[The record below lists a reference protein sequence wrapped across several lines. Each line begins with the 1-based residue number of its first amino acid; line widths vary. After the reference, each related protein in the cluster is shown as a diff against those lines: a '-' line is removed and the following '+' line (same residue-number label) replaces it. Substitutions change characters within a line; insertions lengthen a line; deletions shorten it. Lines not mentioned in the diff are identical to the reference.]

1 MGWLTDM
8 DDPVVREYDSN
19 WYFDQELVFYIENT
33 RLVELNVEFVYE
45 LSDED
50 FFEIV
55 GDETGKV
62 AGGANESF
70 TIQVRPVN
78 DADMRSFSPD
88 SIVTLDVTAAETSQV
103 GMSTSSNTIDGEF
116 KVEKVFDLSLE
127 FVDGPT
133 QMHAGTWVDWNL
145 QLVNN
150 GNNDDTASSLE
161 FDTRSCPSLSQEGLE
176 GYQGKAVKPT
186 GVDNAQPLEVA
197 IKLEASSSHP
207 QRDCEVT
214 FSVVSEGDGMSRSI
228 TLDMSVKAAEEQDD
242 PVVGEDDDDTSS
254 GLSVGETD
262 SLPFLG
268 FVEIISL
275 LAISSIYL
283 SRRQ

>member
-1 MGWLTDM
+1 MKASQFAIILVLLASAMPSSSLVSAQEPGVPEWTMGWLTDM
-8 DDPVVREYDSN
+8 DDPVVMEYDSN

-150 GNNDDTASSLE
+150 GNNDDTASSSGIASMMACSASFPEL
-161 FDTRSCPSLSQEGLE
+161 FR
-176 GYQGKAVKPT
+176 
-186 GVDNAQPLEVA
+186 
-197 IKLEASSSHP
+197 SSSSLIA
-207 QRDCEVT
+207 R
-214 FSVVSEGDGMSRSI
+214 SRRCI
-228 TLDMSVKAAEEQDD
+228 A
-242 PVVGEDDDDTSS
+242 TSS
-254 GLSVGETD
+254 AVASG
-262 SLPFLG
+262 
-268 FVEIISL
+268 
-275 LAISSIYL
+275 ISS
-283 SRRQ
+283 SRPMRRIVSL